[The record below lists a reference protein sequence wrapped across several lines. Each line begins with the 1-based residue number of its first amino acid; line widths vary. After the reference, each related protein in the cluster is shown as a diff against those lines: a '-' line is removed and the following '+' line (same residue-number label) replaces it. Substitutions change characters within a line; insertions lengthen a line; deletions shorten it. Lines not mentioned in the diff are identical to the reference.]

1 MTPKKN
7 QLKPIDFSVRYPNLS
22 TVLMIEDYLKKNNDI
37 PIKITQLRENLP
49 KKIMFKTLKI
59 ALDYLYISGKIIY
72 GPKGF
77 QWTYQESKEIKS
89 FLKDAYEFKYD
100 AKKRN

>member
-1 MTPKKN
+1 MIIMKKN
-7 QLKPIDFSVRYPNLS
+7 ILKDDVRYPNLS
-22 TVLMIEDYLKKNNDI
+22 TVLMIENYLREHKDI
-37 PIKITQLRENLP
+37 PTKMSILKEKLP
-49 KKIMFKTLKI
+49 KKVMHNTLKL

-77 QWTYQESKEIKS
+77 QWTYEEPKEIKS
-89 FLKDAYEFKYD
+89 FLKDAYEFKYN

>member
-1 MTPKKN
+1 MA
-7 QLKPIDFSVRYPNLS
+7 RYPNLS
-22 TVLMIEDYLKKNNDI
+22 TVLMIEDYLKRNNDL
-37 PIKITQLRENLP
+37 PIKITQLRKNLP

-77 QWTYQESKEIKS
+77 QWTYQESKEIKN

-100 AKKRN
+100 SKKKN